1 MIRTMV
7 DMRWETLFEGLESLW
22 AGESDAA
29 RFDDER
35 DRVRMSRGATE
46 SRDLVWARAAEEHGL
61 AIRTTAGD
69 YRVHPTRVGLDWVDG
84 VVCGSAT
91 RIVIPV
97 LALREWSALAPCRCV
112 TMPCQSVPLLEFA
125 TVLRFLERKALDVCV
140 YAENRAYN
148 GRITAVWAG
157 AITVHAPGPRDLTFS
172 AIGAITYP

>member
-1 MIRTMV
+1 MV
-7 DMRWETLFEGLESLW
+7 AMRWETLFEGLESLW

-35 DRVRMSRGATE
+35 DRVRMTRGATE
-46 SRDLVWARAAEEHGL
+46 LRDLLWGRAAEGCGL
-61 AIRTTAGD
+61 SIRTTAGD
-69 YRVHPTRVGLDWVDG
+69 FRVHPTRVGGDWVDG
-84 VVCGSAT
+84 VVCGSAS

-97 LALREWSALAPCRCV
+97 VALREWSTLSRCRCV
-112 TMPCQSVPLLEFA
+112 TTTCQSVPLLELT

-140 YAENRAYN
+140 YTENRAYS

-157 AITVHAPGPRDLTFS
+157 AITVQSPGPRDLITS